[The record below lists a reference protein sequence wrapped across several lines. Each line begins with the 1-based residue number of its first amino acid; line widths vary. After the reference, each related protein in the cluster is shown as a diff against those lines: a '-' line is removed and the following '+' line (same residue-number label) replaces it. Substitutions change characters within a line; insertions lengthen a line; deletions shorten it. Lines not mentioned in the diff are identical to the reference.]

1 MAKGGEQTTEA
12 TLPKWQEQAYQ
23 QGLNMAKDV
32 SQVGYVPYYGP
43 DVAAFSPLQQAS
55 FQGTDVMASAFGMP
69 TTGGQQYMPQAET
82 FAGGVQGYSS
92 APIFTQAKEAL
103 ATNAPAQSQYLASF
117 GIDPVTGAV
126 GSRAPSQQPVAL
138 EMQGSSGGG
147 K

>member
-1 MAKGGEQTTEA
+1 MAKGGTQQQEV
-12 TLPKWQEQAYQ
+12 TLPRFYETGLQ
-23 QGLNMAKDV
+23 QGLGMGRDIAAM
-32 SQVGYVPYYGP
+32 GYVPYYGP
-43 DVAAFSPLQQAS
+43 DVAAFSPLQQAA
-55 FQGTDVMASAFGMP
+55 FQGTDVMAGAFGMP

-92 APIFTQAKEAL
+92 APIYTQAKEAL
-103 ATNAPAQSQYLASF
+103 AANAPAQSQYLASF

>member
-1 MAKGGEQTTEA
+1 MAKGGTQQQEV
-12 TLPKWQEQAYQ
+12 TLPKFYETGLQ
-23 QGLNMAKDV
+23 QGLGMGSDIAAM
-32 SQVGYVPYYGP
+32 GYVPYYGP
-43 DVAAFSPLQQAS
+43 DVAAFSPLQQAA
-55 FQGTDVMASAFGMP
+55 FQGTDVMAGAFGMP

-103 ATNAPAQSQYLASF
+103 AANAPAQSQYLASF

-126 GSRAPSQQPVAL
+126 GSRAVTNQPYAL
-138 EMQGSSGGG
+138 EMGKSSGGG

>member
-1 MAKGGEQTTEA
+1 MAKGGETQEMPI
-12 TLPKWQEQAYQ
+12 LPSWQEKGYQ
-23 QGLNMAKDV
+23 QGLNLAKDV

-55 FQGTDVMASAFGMP
+55 FQGTDVMANAFGMP

-82 FAGGVQGYSS
+82 YAGGVQGYSS
-92 APIFTQAKEAL
+92 APIYTQAKEAL
-103 ATNAPAQSQYLASF
+103 AANAPAQSQYLASF

-126 GSRAPSQQPVAL
+126 GSRAVTNQPYAL
-138 EMQGSSGGG
+138 EMGKSSGGG

>member
-1 MAKGGEQTTEA
+1 MSKGGTTQEMPI
-12 TLPKWQEQAYQ
+12 LPTWQEKGYQ
-23 QGLNMAKDV
+23 QGLNLAKDV
-32 SQVGYVPYYGP
+32 SQIGYVPYYGP

-55 FQGTDVMASAFGMP
+55 LQGTDTMASAFGMP

-92 APIFTQAKEAL
+92 APIYTQAKEAL
-103 ATNAPAQSQYLASF
+103 AANAPAQAQYLASF

-126 GSRAPSQQPVAL
+126 GSRAINNQPYAL
-138 EMQGSSGGG
+138 EMQGGGGG

>member
-1 MAKGGEQTTEA
+1 MAKGGEQNTEA

-32 SQVGYVPYYGP
+32 SQIGYVPYYGP

-55 FQGTDVMASAFGMP
+55 FQGTDLMAGAFGMP
-69 TTGGQQYMPQAET
+69 TTGGQAYMPQAQT

-92 APIFTQAKEAL
+92 APIYEQSKAAL
-103 ATNAPAQSQYLASF
+103 AAKAPAQAQYLASF

-126 GSRAPSQQPVAL
+126 GSRAASNQPYEL
-138 EMQGSSGGG
+138 EMQGSGGG

>member
-1 MAKGGEQTTEA
+1 MAKGGEQSTEA

-55 FQGTDVMASAFGMP
+55 FQGTDLMAGAFGMP
-69 TTGGQQYMPQAET
+69 TTGGQAYMPQAET

-92 APIFTQAKEAL
+92 APIYEQSKAAL
-103 ATNAPAQSQYLASF
+103 AAKAPAQAQYLASF

-126 GSRAPSQQPVAL
+126 GSRAVSNQPYAL

>member
-1 MAKGGEQTTEA
+1 MAKGGSQQQET
-12 TLPKWQEQAYQ
+12 TLPAWYETGLQ
-23 QGLNMAKDV
+23 QGLGMGKDIAAM
-32 SQVGYVPYYGP
+32 GYVPYYGP
-43 DVAAFSPLQQAS
+43 DVAAFSPLQQAA
-55 FQGTDVMASAFGMP
+55 FQGTDVMAGAFGMP

-82 FAGGVQGYSS
+82 YAGGVQGYSS
-92 APIFTQAKEAL
+92 APIFEQAQQQLSA
-103 ATNAPAQSQYLASF
+103 NRPAQADYLASF

>member
-1 MAKGGEQTTEA
+1 MAKGGTQQQET
-12 TLPKWQEQAYQ
+12 TLPRFYETGLQ
-23 QGLNMAKDV
+23 QGLGMGRDIAAM
-32 SQVGYVPYYGP
+32 GYVPYYGP
-43 DVAAFSPLQQAS
+43 DVAAFSPLQQAA
-55 FQGTDVMASAFGMP
+55 FQGTDVMAGAFGMP

-92 APIFTQAKEAL
+92 APIFTQAKGAL
-103 ATNAPAQSQYLASF
+103 AANAPAQSQYLASF

-138 EMQGSSGGG
+138 EMQGGGGG

>member
-1 MAKGGEQTTEA
+1 MAKGGSQSQET
-12 TLPKWQEQAYQ
+12 TLPAWYETGLQ
-23 QGLNMAKDV
+23 QGVGMGRDV
-32 SQVGYVPYYGP
+32 SQTGYVPYYGP

-55 FQGTDVMASAFGMP
+55 FQGTDTMASAFGMP

-92 APIFTQAKEAL
+92 APIFEQAKETL
-103 ATNAPAQSQYLASF
+103 AAKAPAQADYLASF
-117 GIDPVTGAV
+117 SIDPVTGAV

-138 EMQGSSGGG
+138 EMQGGGGGG

>member
-1 MAKGGEQTTEA
+1 MAKGGTQQQEV
-12 TLPKWQEQAYQ
+12 TLPKFYETGLQ
-23 QGLNMAKDV
+23 QGLGMGRDIAAM
-32 SQVGYVPYYGP
+32 GYVPYYGP
-43 DVAAFSPLQQAS
+43 DVAAFSPLQQAA

-92 APIFTQAKEAL
+92 APIFEQAQQQL
-103 ATNAPAQSQYLASF
+103 ATNAPAQAQYLASF

-138 EMQGSSGGG
+138 EMQGSGGG

>member
-1 MAKGGEQTTEA
+1 MAKGGSQQSET
-12 TLPKWQEQAYQ
+12 TLPKWYETGLQ
-23 QGLNMAKDV
+23 QGLGMGRDV
-32 SQVGYVPYYGP
+32 SQMGYVPYYGP

-55 FQGTDVMASAFGMP
+55 FQGTDVMAGAFGMP
-69 TTGGQQYMPQAET
+69 TTGGQQYMPQPET

-92 APIFTQAKEAL
+92 APIYQQARETL
-103 ATNAPAQSQYLASF
+103 AQQAPAQADYLASF

-138 EMQGSSGGG
+138 EMQGGGGG

>member
-1 MAKGGEQTTEA
+1 MAKGGTQQKET
-12 TLPKWQEQAYQ
+12 TLPKFYETGLQ
-23 QGLNMAKDV
+23 QGLGMGRDIAAM
-32 SQVGYVPYYGP
+32 GYVPYYGP
-43 DVAAFSPLQQAS
+43 DVAAFSPLQQAA
-55 FQGTDVMASAFGMP
+55 FQGTDVMAGAFGMP

-92 APIFTQAKEAL
+92 APIFTQAQQQL
-103 ATNAPAQSQYLASF
+103 AANRPAQAEYLASF